1 MTRRW
6 AYRWDW
12 GLTGLLVLV
21 WFLGF
26 LFLESSMRPMAGS
39 GSNLFARQVVAWCV
53 GFGILAL
60 CALLPPR
67 FLERWAYVFYGM
79 SLLLLIAVLLKG
91 EVSHGARRWISL
103 GGIRF
108 QPSEPAKIAMILAL
122 ASFMSG
128 RKRRWNRIWPWLQ
141 ALAIMAPSMLLVLR
155 QPDLGTS
162 SVFGV
167 TGLGML
173 IAAGMPALAVF
184 LVLSP
189 FLTALAAQF
198 WPVAVGWILGSTV
211 VLRRRGVS
219 GLALAL
225 YLVFHAGVAVSSHE
239 VVSHLEPYQRARLS
253 AFVNPEKDPQG
264 AGYQVRQSKIAI
276 GSGGW
281 FGMGY
286 GKGPL
291 KELHYLPRQHTDFI
305 FSVVGEEG
313 GFLAAGGITILFGL
327 LVVRGFFVSR
337 RARHPFVAS
346 VAAGTSCL
354 FFYHTV
360 VNIGVT
366 VGLLPVTGLPLPF
379 FSHGGSFMLSS
390 MAAAGLLL
398 GASLR
403 KLEY

>member
-1 MTRRW
+1 MTRRLLR
-6 AYRWDW
+6 RWDW
-12 GLTGLLVLV
+12 GLSALLLLA
-21 WFLGF
+21 WALGF
-26 LFLESSMRPMAGS
+26 LFLESSMRPMGGS
-39 GSNLFARQVVAWCV
+39 GSSLFMRQVVAWCL
-53 GFGILAL
+53 GFGVLIL
-60 CALLPPR
+60 CAFLPPR
-67 FLERWAYVFYGM
+67 FLERWAYVFYGIA
-79 SLLLLIAVLLKG
+79 LLLLLAVLLKG
-91 EVSHGARRWISL
+91 EVSHGARRWISI
-103 GGIRF
+103 GAVRF

-128 RKRRWNRIWPWLQ
+128 RKRRWNRVWPWLQ
-141 ALAIMAPSMLLVLR
+141 TLMIMAPPMLLVLR

-162 SVFGV
+162 SVFGA
-167 TGLGML
+167 TGVGML
-173 IAAGMPALAVF
+173 VAAGMPALFVF
-184 LVLSP
+184 LLMSP
-189 FLTALAAQF
+189 LLTALAAQF
-198 WPVAVGWILGSTV
+198 WPVGVAWILGSSF

-219 GLALAL
+219 TAAVAI
-225 YLVFHAGVAVSSHE
+225 YLIVQAGVAVSSHE
-239 VVSHLEPYQRARLS
+239 VVSRLEPYQRARLS

-281 FGMGY
+281 SGMGY
-286 GKGPL
+286 GHGPL
-291 KELHYLPRQHTDFI
+291 KELHYLPRQHTDFV

-327 LVVRGFFVSR
+327 IVLRGFFISR

-346 VAAGTSCL
+346 VAAGASCL

-398 GASLR
+398 GAGLR